1 MDLAAAVDEVI
12 DAAGQE
18 FEPEWQRKLLSVRT
32 FPLRSFIIPHN
43 FACASQTANFGKSF
57 LDLYNANDF
66 VNMGKT
72 LKVLNA
78 VRQFEVG
85 IPITHYQCV

>member
-1 MDLAAAVDEVI
+1 MPYA
-12 DAAGQE
+12 
-18 FEPEWQRKLLSVRT
+18 EPLILTMKTLK
-32 FPLRSFIIPHN
+32 
-43 FACASQTANFGKSF
+43 SQAANFGKSF
-57 LDLYNANDF
+57 LDLYNPTDF

-85 IPITHYQCV
+85 IPLTLFQ

>member
-1 MDLAAAVDEVI
+1 
-12 DAAGQE
+12 
-18 FEPEWQRKLLSVRT
+18 
-32 FPLRSFIIPHN
+32 
-43 FACASQTANFGKSF
+43 

-85 IPITHYQCV
+85 IPITHFQ

>member
-1 MDLAAAVDEVI
+1 MATET
-12 DAAGQE
+12 
-18 FEPEWQRKLLSVRT
+18 FERTRLCVETFVLILRTPE
-32 FPLRSFIIPHN
+32 
-43 FACASQTANFGKSF
+43 SQAANFGKSF
-57 LDLYNANDF
+57 LDLYNPTDF

-85 IPITHYQCV
+85 IPLTLFQ